1 MYEVTFR
8 VEGDDAYSAPTRET
22 GATIEL
28 WCNDHCDLLHVSD
41 GDGGAADAVRSHVA
55 DLVGI
60 RDEVRNDS
68 ELILV
73 TADCLRKHEYDNIK
87 QDVVAHDCLLLQPIR
102 YKRGEKFCR
111 VLSLTAENLADLYE
125 TLREQS
131 TVSVESKRE
140 IETVSQ
146 DRPLMTLETV
156 LTPLSTRQREAVV
169 IACERGYYS
178 IPRETTTQAL
188 AEELGVDRRT
198 YEEFLRRAE
207 QKLVESMV
215 EYMYH

>member
-1 MYEVTFR
+1 MHEVTFR
-8 VEGDDAYSAPTRET
+8 VEGDDAYSAPTRDT
-22 GATIEL
+22 GAMIEL
-28 WCNDHCDLLHVSD
+28 WCNDHCDLLHVSS
-41 GDGGAADAVRSHVA
+41 GDGAVADAVRSHVA

-60 RDEVRNDS
+60 REKIENDR

-73 TADCLRKHEYDNIK
+73 TADCLRKHEYDNVK
-87 QDVVAHDCLLLQPIR
+87 QDVMAHDCLLLQPIR

-111 VLSLTAENLADLYE
+111 VLSLSAGNLTELYE
-125 TLREQS
+125 TLQEQS
-131 TVSVESKRE
+131 RVSVESKRE

-146 DRPLMTLETV
+146 DRPLMTFETV
-156 LTPLSTRQREAVV
+156 LTPLSPRQREAVV

-178 IPRETTTQAL
+178 IPRETTT
-188 AEELGVDRRT
+188 AELVAELGVDRRT

-215 EYMYH
+215 EYMYL